1 MIPTRHACQPASR
14 RAPLLP
20 ATLLLLLAALL
31 LPALLLPHPARA
43 ATEIAMPPGAQRVL
57 VLDAPINRIVI
68 AERGIVEATVL
79 NDRQL
84 QLVALG
90 PGHTTMTLF
99 TDGRNDG
106 KVYDV
111 RVSGT
116 PATAAPVA
124 NPDGQARALLRTDPA
139 LSDVR
144 LHDGTL
150 QGSVPDLAANA
161 RAVGIAGS
169 GGRRVTDLTRVR
181 GNQMVAVEIR
191 FAAVSVTTMRALGFN
206 FMALGHG
213 IQGALATPASI
224 SSFSLKSPAGLD
236 ITGSLPLANAFSL
249 FLGSSTS
256 NALGMV
262 SVLSSAGLMQ
272 LLAEPTLLVR
282 SGDRAS
288 FMAGGDVP
296 IPVPQGGTGTNGGV
310 TIEYHPYGVRLQVE
324 PVVLSDRRILLRV
337 SPEVSE
343 IDNSNG
349 LSFQGYSVP
358 AFRRRSTSTT
368 VELGDGQSFVLAGLI
383 YNNST
388 FSESKVPWLGDIP
401 ILGNFFKVTQN
412 SHDRQ
417 ELVVIATPHLVSP
430 MDPKSIPPLPGAATR
445 NLDPSF
451 GDIILNNRPLDRTV
465 AAYGITR

>member
-1 MIPTRHACQPASR
+1 MNPQKPAGQAATFPAAGWLRACFVA
-14 RAPLLP
+14 A
-20 ATLLLLLAALL
+20 LLLLACGG
-31 LPALLLPHPARA
+31 ARA
-43 ATEIAMPPGAQRVL
+43 ATLIAMPPGAQRVL

-84 QLVALG
+84 QLVALAAG
-90 PGHTTMTLF
+90 RTTMTLF
-99 TDGRNDG
+99 TTGKSDGT
-106 KVYDV
+106 VYDV
-111 RVSGT
+111 QVSGT
-116 PATAAPVA
+116 PAAAGAATGAPRGDA
-124 NPDGQARALLRTDPA
+124 AALLRADPD
-139 LSDVR
+139 LRDVR
-144 LHDGTL
+144 IKDGTL
-150 QGSVPDLAANA
+150 QGSVPDLAADA
-161 RAVGIAGS
+161 RAVGIARS
-169 GGRRVTDLTRVR
+169 GGARVTDLTHVR

-191 FAAVSVTTMRALGFN
+191 FAAVSVTTMQALGFN

-213 IQGALATPASI
+213 IQGALAVPNSI
-224 SSFSLKSPAGLD
+224 SAFNLKSPGGLD
-236 ITGSLPLANAFSL
+236 LTGSLPLANAFSL

-296 IPVPQGGTGTNGGV
+296 IPVPQGGTGTTGGV
-310 TIEYHPYGVRLQVE
+310 TIEYHPYGVRLVVE

-343 IDNSNG
+343 IDNSNA

-388 FSESKVPWLGDIP
+388 YTESKVPWLGDIP
-401 ILGNFFKVTQN
+401 ILGNFFKITQN
-412 SHDRQ
+412 AHDRQ

-430 MDPKSIPPLPGAATR
+430 MDPKSIPSLPGAATR
-445 NLDPSF
+445 NLDRSF